1 MRSGAR
7 TLRVALPALA
17 ILALAALP
25 AAAQVFGPRIYTR
38 SASATPDTFT
48 DTFTAAGGGRYA
60 LWVQNGDDGGGRV
73 ADGSITIN
81 GSAVAGTADFT
92 QDFFHKRVMLTAGTN
107 SITVTIGG
115 DAGSFVT
122 VGILSFRVNA
132 EANLGRLV
140 LPYGSDPANLVIE
153 LKNHSPRD
161 RQVKVNFYSPAG
173 ALVASSAGLTLA
185 PRASST
191 ETAQSLIA
199 GGTGTWTEGS
209 IDVFWAGR
217 GGGRL
222 FGQAA
227 VKEATTQT
235 ASVVPLQF
243 AGWVRRP
250 LFMNDDRP

>member
-1 MRSGAR
+1 MRLGVR
-7 TLRVALPALA
+7 TLRVAVPALA

-25 AAAQVFGPRIYTR
+25 AAAQVFGPQIYVR
-38 SASATPDTFT
+38 SASPSPDTFT
-48 DTFTAAGGGRYA
+48 DTFTAAGGGHFA

-73 ADGSITIN
+73 ATGTITIN
-81 GSAVAGTADFT
+81 GNTVASAADFT
-92 QDFFHKRVMLTAGTN
+92 QDFFHKHLILNAGSN

-115 DAGSFVT
+115 DAGSFIT
-122 VGILSFRVNA
+122 VGILGFHVNA

-140 LPYGSDPANLVIE
+140 LPYGSDPTNLVIE
-153 LKNHSPRD
+153 LKNHAPRD
-161 RQVKVNFYSPAG
+161 REVKINFYSPAG
-173 ALVASSAGLTLA
+173 DLVASSALLTVGA
-185 PRASST
+185 RASLSQ
-191 ETAQSLIA
+191 TAQSLIA

-222 FGQAA
+222 FGQASL
-227 VKEATTQT
+227 KEAITQV

-250 LFMNDDRP
+250 LFMNDDRD